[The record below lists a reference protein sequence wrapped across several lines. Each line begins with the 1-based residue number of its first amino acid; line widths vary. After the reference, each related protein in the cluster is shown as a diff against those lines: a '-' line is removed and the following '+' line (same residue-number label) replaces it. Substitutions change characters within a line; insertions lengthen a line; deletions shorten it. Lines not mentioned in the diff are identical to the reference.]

1 MPLPDPPSGYTIQAP
16 PTQPLPPPPG
26 GYTLEGATPGEV
38 TAPKS
43 NDSFFGG
50 VGDAL
55 KGAWDATQAVGEH
68 AKSAV
73 ESFKQGNYTDAAL
86 HTLKSLVGP
95 GYDTIV
101 QPAID
106 QALQAKKLA
115 EAGRYSEAAGHG
127 LAAITPGVGPM
138 VAQTAETAMGE
149 PVMPPV
155 TTPITKPTSKSKTS
169 LGGPQVVGQ
178 QAQPEVAAP
187 REAQPM
193 RALGQLSTGAALGAA
208 ADLGAKGVNRYS
220 AAVNEAVAGAP
231 HEILQK
237 TNLVPKQGI
246 KDLPNTM
253 EHIATASSVPIDRVA
268 RYADA
273 LENLRKSTLDKMEQ
287 WYYGPARAMGAQV
300 DATPLIQDTIKR
312 FPRGAD
318 EGEYDGRIQQLQN
331 QYQGRTYTTDDLHH
345 RLTYL
350 NAASDALHNGD
361 AITQGTAAMKG
372 TTPAML
378 DAEADAVRSMLYP
391 AIDLAPAPGTI
402 PGEGPTQAGG
412 ILADTLRLQ
421 KQYERQKQNIL
432 KEKPSSPTEAIAK
445 QAAAVGDIA
454 TTPFHG
460 NIYDAIKGPEKALHG
475 VTDPMVKQAFA
486 KVGPVSKPLVNPG
499 IGMNRLGMPG
509 MPGAGYPAQNFSPYP
524 QAPQGFANVGHPLTP
539 QGPPQLGPPSVPVGV
554 SGVTM
559 PGSNASNLR
568 TQVASQP
575 PRLGGASPG
584 MPLPNAAG
592 PFTAGAPGPEG
603 STVTGPGQRP
613 PMPQLG
619 GPTQIQQ
626 PGDVMVP
633 QNTAVDRARGEGPP
647 KATHV
652 PGVSNEMIQVKDSQT
667 GQVLWATREDAARNP
682 SYKPLENSMAK
693 RLVPPRNK
701 GAFFA
706 PTKTKPWLGP
716 ALPDAAVPER
726 DIPPAPEG
734 GQ

>member
-1 MPLPDPPSGYTIQAP
+1 M
-16 PTQPLPPPPG
+16 
-26 GYTLEGATPGEV
+26 LEGATPGEV

-155 TTPITKPTSKSKTS
+155 TTPITKPTLKSKTS

-253 EHIATASSVPIDRVA
+253 EHIAAASSVPIDRVT

-273 LENLRKSTLDKMEQ
+273 LENLRDGSLDKLEQ
-287 WYYGPARAMGAQV
+287 RYYGPARAMGVQV
-300 DATPLIQDTIKR
+300 DTTPLIQDTIKR

-331 QYQGRTYTTDDLHH
+331 QYQGRIYTADDLHH
-345 RLTYL
+345 RMTYL

-378 DAEADAVRSMLYP
+378 DAEADAVRAMLYP
-391 AIDLAPAPGTI
+391 AIDVNPAPGTV
-402 PGEGPTQAGG
+402 PGEGPAQIGG

-432 KEKPSSPTEAIAK
+432 KEKPSSPTEAVAK

-460 NIYDAIKGPEKALHG
+460 NLYGALKGPEKALHG

-486 KVGPVSKPLVNPG
+486 KVGPPARPLVGPVPPQTVG
-499 IGMNRLGMPG
+499 LLGPAPITTPPPAPWNAYNATAAYQEGKM
-509 MPGAGYPAQNFSPYP
+509 PAQPFGVPWN
-524 QAPQGFANVGHPLTP
+524 AN
-539 QGPPQLGPPSVPVGV
+539 PPKGLP
-554 SGVTM
+554 
-559 PGSNASNLR
+559 
-568 TQVASQP
+568 
-575 PRLGGASPG
+575 GASPG
-584 MPLPNAAG
+584 MPTPNAAG
-592 PFTAGAPGPEG
+592 PFTAGQPGPGGAG
-603 STVTGPGQRP
+603 STVSGPNLPP

-619 GPTQIQQ
+619 GPTQIPQ
-626 PGDVMVP
+626 PGRVIVP
-633 QNTAVDRARGEGPP
+633 QNTANDRSRGFEPGPP
-647 KATHV
+647 STGNSPKAIHV

-667 GQVLWATREDAARNP
+667 GQVLWATREAAAANP

-716 ALPDAAVPER
+716 VLPDAAVPER